1 MTMSKFI
8 QVPYDP
14 DRLESFEREWLCHK
28 GVSEWWYATGYFHD
42 ESGRLFSFQY
52 TLVRA
57 RVYGVR
63 MYMLML
69 ALTDI
74 ETGRHAFVQQPAF
87 TTKGIDI
94 GGKAIRFRDLT
105 VLTKENDGIRITA
118 RAADFAYDLFL
129 GYGKG
134 AFWHCDN
141 GKLQM
146 GIPDKKATTLY
157 YSYTNMP
164 LSGTITLDGATHSVE
179 GKAWFD
185 KQGGT
190 YPIAKPAC
198 MWEWFSLRFF
208 DDEEMMLFSF
218 PQSDYADGT
227 YIRADGTRERLNRYT
242 VAPTKFTTA
251 GGFQFSCEWEVTLP
265 GLKDGHYQIRPL
277 TDGQL
282 NLIYFEL
289 LAGIYTDSG
298 ELAGYCMVELLPGAY
313 NKKIGISN
321 MFKKLD

>member
-1 MTMSKFI
+1 MSKFQQI
-8 QVPYDP
+8 IYEP
-14 DRLESFEREWLCHK
+14 DKLGSFEREWLCHK

-42 ESGRLFSFQY
+42 ENGRLYSFQY

-57 RVYGVR
+57 RVHAVR
-63 MYMLML
+63 MYLLML

-74 ETGRHAFVQQPAF
+74 ETGRHNFVQQPAF
-87 TTKGIDI
+87 SEKGIDI
-94 GGKAIRFRDLT
+94 DASTLRFRDAA
-105 VLTKENDGIRITA
+105 VLTKGESGMHIIA
-118 RAADFAYDLFL
+118 KAADFAYDLFL
-129 GYGKG
+129 DYGKG

-146 GIPDKKATTLY
+146 GIPSKKATTLY

-164 LSGTITLDGATHSVE
+164 ASGTITLDGVAHTVK

-190 YPIAKPAC
+190 YPLIKPAC

-218 PQSDYADGT
+218 PQDDYADGT
-227 YIRADGTRERLNRYT
+227 YIRADRTRARLNRYT
-242 VAPTKFTTA
+242 VKPKKFTTA
-251 GGFQFSCEWEVTLP
+251 GGYQFSCEWEVELP
-265 GLKDGHYQIRPL
+265 GLKDGHYLIRPL
-277 TDGQL
+277 TEGQL

-298 ELAGYCMVELLPGAY
+298 GLAGYCVVELLPGVY
-313 NKKIGISN
+313 NGKISVLN
-321 MFKKLD
+321 MFKKQD

>member
-1 MTMSKFI
+1 
-8 QVPYDP
+8 
-14 DRLESFEREWLCHK
+14 LCHK

-42 ESGRLFSFQY
+42 EDGRMFSFQY

-57 RVYGVR
+57 LVFGFRSYI
-63 MYMLML
+63 LML

-74 ETGRHAFVQQPAF
+74 GTGRHYFVQQPAF
-87 TTKGIDI
+87 SEKGIDI
-94 GGKAIRFRDLT
+94 DENTIRFRDFTILA
-105 VLTKENDGIRITA
+105 KEKNGIRINA
-118 RAADFAYDLFL
+118 KAADFTYDLFL
-129 GYGKG
+129 DYGKG

-164 LSGTITLDGATHSVE
+164 ASGTITLDGVAHTVK

-190 YPIAKPAC
+190 YPIVKPAC

-227 YIRADGTRERLNRYT
+227 YIRADRTSERLKHYT
-242 VAPTKFTTA
+242 VEPKKFTTA
-251 GGFQFSCEWEVTLP
+251 GGFKFSCGWDITLP
-265 GLKDGHYQIRPL
+265 GLKDGHYRIRPL

-298 ELAGYCMVELLPGAY
+298 ELAGYCVVELLPGAY
-313 NKKIGISN
+313 NKTIGISN